1 MTSQPI
7 GALNKQQSERMQIFV
22 ILITFCSSVF
32 AVGVYGVA
40 TNTALN
46 TMAGIIFLVPG
57 VSAAFAYVFTR
68 IYVPRLNEKWSRE
81 STDE

>member
-1 MTSQPI
+1 MTNQPI
-7 GALNKQQSERMQIFV
+7 GAMNQKQSERIQIFV

-40 TNTALN
+40 TNTTPN
-46 TMAGIIFLVPG
+46 ITAGMIMLVPG

-68 IYVPRLNEKWSRE
+68 IYIPKLNEKWAGQSGE
-81 STDE
+81 